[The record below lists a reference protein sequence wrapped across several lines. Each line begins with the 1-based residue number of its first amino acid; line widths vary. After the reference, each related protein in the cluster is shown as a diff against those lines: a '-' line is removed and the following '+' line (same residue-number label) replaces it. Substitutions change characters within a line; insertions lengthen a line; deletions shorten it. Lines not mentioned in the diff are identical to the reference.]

1 VIQSSLKRITPY
13 LINPALLETTLQW
26 FRPTASLIEVRAEV
40 VKTHRETPDT
50 LSIWLKPN
58 GQFKGMKAGQ
68 FARVNVDV
76 NGRRLGR
83 TYSLSTVEGTPLLRF
98 TIKAIAG
105 GVVSNSI
112 HNSLRQGDVVTL
124 DQFGGEFTLARAQTP
139 TLQFVAAGSGVT
151 PVMSMLY
158 TLEKTQP
165 NTPVQFF
172 YISRNRE
179 NRIFADELDALAARW
194 PALTLMNHDSDT
206 QGVPTAT
213 DIARALPGFGQHST
227 WVCGPRV
234 LIGDLQ
240 ALFVHQP
247 DLLVTETFMPPVFVQ
262 NGESMGPVQVTLEA
276 QGKTF
281 TTQGETPLLQ
291 QIEATGLQPK
301 NGCRM
306 GICASCTCVKVHGAH
321 QNLLTGEIS
330 NAPNEVIKLCTS
342 RALSDVTLN
351 IAL

>member
-1 VIQSSLKRITPY
+1 MINSSLKRLTPY
-13 LINPALLETTLQW
+13 FINPALLETTIQW
-26 FRPTASLIEVRAEV
+26 FRPTASLLEVRAEV
-40 VKTHRETPDT
+40 VRTKRETPDT

-58 GQFKGMKAGQ
+58 SQFKGMRAGQ
-68 FARVNVDV
+68 YARVSVDV
-76 NGRRLGR
+76 NGRRVGR
-83 TYSLSTVEGTPLLRF
+83 TYSLSTVEGSSLLRF
-98 TIKAIAG
+98 TVKAIPDG
-105 GVVSNSI
+105 LVSNTI
-112 HNSLRQGDVVTL
+112 NTQLQAGDVVTL
-124 DQFGGEFTLARAQTP
+124 DQFGGEFTLAQAQTS

-158 TLEKTQP
+158 TLEKTQA

-194 PALTLMNHDSDT
+194 PSLTLINHDSDT
-206 QGVPTAT
+206 AGVPTAD
-213 DIARALPGFGQHST
+213 DIAKALPGFGQHST
-227 WVCGPRV
+227 YVCGPRA
-234 LIGDLQ
+234 LISDLQ
-240 ALFVHQP
+240 ARFAHTP
-247 DLLVTETFMPPVFVQ
+247 NLLVTETFMPPVFVQ
-262 NGESMGPVQVTLEA
+262 NTESMGPVQVTLEA

-281 TTQGETPLLQ
+281 TTEGDTPLLQ

-342 RALSDVTLN
+342 RALSDITLN